1 MALSSLPSD
10 QGIGDLYESAY
21 EFIDILK
28 EANIKIWQLLPL
40 NPVGYGSSPY
50 QSECG
55 EAIDPIY
62 ISLKYLKD
70 KHYIKGYRAHGKTSD
85 RVDFEKVRKYK
96 EKYFKEAFKAQK
108 DTKSQKF
115 KEFLKNNPWVYQYA
129 LFNVLLRKNNYQDW
143 YKWEKEERYAPYHKR
158 TFNDAPYKEEILYI
172 EWLQYIAYKE
182 FELLREY
189 AHKNGVS
196 LMGDIPFYVG
206 LNSSDCWSNQDNF
219 MLDENDVPAFVAGVP
234 PDYFSE
240 DGQRWGNPVY
250 DWEFL
255 QDDNFDFWFQRLE
268 NANKLYDYIRID
280 HFRAFD
286 TYYCIP
292 FNENTARNGF
302 WKKAKGD
309 EFFSLIESRNLDL
322 KIFVEDLGDIIPSV
336 ELLRDK
342 YHLIGM
348 NVLEF
353 DLFKRDIEIKQ
364 NQVLYTGTHD
374 NNTLVGWYKELDEG
388 KKTLLN
394 IKMRYEKIDGK
405 NFLDAILNF
414 AFKSDAEYLIVPTQ
428 DYLGLDS
435 YYRMN
440 TPGTFG
446 EPNWTFR
453 IKSLDELKKKA
464 PYIASLVNKYN
475 R

>member
-1 MALSSLPSD
+1 MIYCVEDDTNIREIEIYTLKSLGLEAEGFEDGKAFFTALENNVPDLVILDVMLPD
-10 QGIGDLYESAY
+10 LDGIE
-21 EFIDILK
+21 ILK
-28 EANIKIWQLLPL
+28 RLKSNHKTRDLP
-40 NPVGYGSSPY
+40 VIMATARGA
-50 QSECG
+50 E
-55 EAIDPIY
+55 
-62 ISLKYLKD
+62 
-70 KHYIKGYRAHGKTSD
+70 
-85 RVDFEKVRKYK
+85 FEKVQALDIGADDYLAKPFSMIEMAARV
-96 EKYFKEAFKAQK
+96 KAVLRRCHK
-108 DTKSQKF
+108 DTSSVITVDK
-115 KEFLKNNPWVYQYA
+115 LKIN
-129 LFNVLLRKNNYQDW
+129 
-143 YKWEKEERYAPYHKR
+143 EESR
-158 TFNDAPYKEEILYI
+158 TISVNDI
-172 EWLQYIAYKE
+172 EVDLTYKE

-206 LNSSDCWSNQDNF
+206 LNSSDCWANQDNF

-292 FNENTARNGF
+292 FNDNTARNGF